1 MDLNKFTIKSQQALQ
16 EAQQSATEH
25 QNQALENGHV
35 LKGVLKTD
43 KHVTPFILKKIGA
56 NPKMIEQA
64 LDQIIADEFIKY
76 NKDILLERLRK
87 ERIAC
92 GVLNSINDL
101 ENHPQLRKVK
111 CIIGNEEVELIAP
124 PSIVKG
130 EKNRISKIP
139 NIGENSID
147 IRKEFNE

>member
-1 MDLNKFTIKSQQALQ
+1 MTY
-16 EAQQSATEH
+16 
-25 QNQALENGHV
+25 
-35 LKGVLKTD
+35 
-43 KHVTPFILKKIGA
+43 
-56 NPKMIEQA
+56 
-64 LDQIIADEFIKY
+64 EFIKY

-124 PSIVKG
+124 PSIEDDAVVSIVDNECPTVEG
-130 EKNRISKIP
+130 GVISVS
-139 NIGENSID
+139 GLNSSIQYNVSLLSLTTTLPVLGNNYTFED
-147 IRKEFNE
+147 LPASQ